1 MSDDIYVK
9 YGTALIDHV
18 WLTTNTATTGVTGQ
32 ASNLTLLLTKDSS
45 TIVSNTGVTI
55 TEVNSVSRPGL
66 YCISA
71 NATTSFVSSTGVYP
85 ATISW
90 ATNPLYSFYKTYRVT
105 SNGLPSGT
113 TGSASFTAT
122 TSDGRVTDGT
132 SALANATVYIVTPA
146 GLPYDQQTT
155 TASGLWGPV
164 FFNTDGTYTFYV
176 YLAGYQ
182 SVSGT
187 ITVSGS
193 TATGPGQD
201 MVMTAI
207 ASSSGLTLAN
217 LKTYARFQVRGNIGT
232 AADAMITSG
241 INDALWDIARAYK
254 WSWLMTDGMLTFR
267 ETYATGTLTFTQD
280 DATVTLAGG
289 TWPTWIA
296 DGGKILY
303 QGIYYNVASRT
314 SGTVIELEQ
323 AWSQSTVSGVGY
335 VAYLNTY
342 DLPTDC
348 MIFGKVFPG
357 MGWGWRPD
365 PVSYSSLVE
374 YMANNNF
381 QAPNPGLFAIQNN
394 QIVLWPA
401 PSTTR
406 NWPIVYYRRPA
417 QLVNN
422 TDEADWDPLQLTV
435 LQRAIDYQMA
445 IRYTT
450 VLAGTVK
457 DCWEAYQKA
466 LNLAINNDRENA
478 QRTGTGRAPRN
489 ISVADMRLP
498 DAL

>member
-9 YGTALIDHV
+9 YGTQLIDHW
-18 WLTTNTATTGVTGQ
+18 WLTTNTATSGVAGQ
-32 ASNLTLLLTKDSS
+32 AANLTLLLSKD
-45 TIVSNTGVTI
+45 TATVVSNTGVTI

-66 YCISA
+66 YCILA
-71 NATTSFVSSTGVYP
+71 NPTTSFVASTGTY
-85 ATISW
+85 TGTLSW
-90 ATNPLYSFYKTYRVT
+90 TTNPLYAAAKTYRVT
-105 SNGLPSGT
+105 SNGFPSGT
-113 TGSASFTAT
+113 TGAASFTAT
-122 TSDGRVTDGT
+122 SGDGRVTDGT
-132 SALANATVYIVTPA
+132 NPLANATIYVVTA
-146 GLPYDQQTT
+146 TGAPYDQQTSSAT
-155 TASGLWGPV
+155 GVWGPV
-164 FFNTDGTYTFYV
+164 FFNTDGVYTVYV

-182 SVSGT
+182 SATGT
-187 ITVSGS
+187 ITVSGA

-201 MVMTAI
+201 FALTAI
-207 ASSSGLTLAN
+207 ASSSGMTLSG
-217 LKTYARFQVRGNIGT
+217 LKTYGRLQIRGNIGS
-232 AADAMITSG
+232 AADAMLTSG
-241 INDALWDIARAYK
+241 INDALWDIARAHK

-267 ETYATGTLTFTQD
+267 ETYATGTVTFTVNSTQ
-280 DATVTLAGG
+280 VVLVGG

-303 QGIYYNVASRT
+303 QGIYYAVATRT
-314 SGTVIELEQ
+314 SGTVIELAH
-323 AWSQSTVSGVGY
+323 AWSQGTVSGAGY

-365 PVSYSSLVE
+365 PVSYSSLSE

-445 IRYTT
+445 IRFTT

-457 DCWEAYQKA
+457 DCYDAYIKA
-466 LNLAINNDRENA
+466 LNLALNNDRENA

>member
-9 YGTALIDHV
+9 YGALLVDHW
-18 WLTTNTATTGVTGQ
+18 WLTTNTAPDGVPGQ
-32 ASNLTLLLTKDSS
+32 AANLTLLLTKDSS

-55 TEVNSVSRPGL
+55 TEVNSASRPGI
-66 YCISA
+66 YCIQAS
-71 NATTSFVSSTGVYP
+71 ATTSFAATTGVY
-85 ATISW
+85 AASLSW
-90 ATNPLYSFYKTYRVT
+90 TTNPLYASAKTYRVT
-105 SNGLPSGT
+105 SNGFPSGT

-122 TSDGRVTDGT
+122 SGDGRVTDGT
-132 SALANATVYIVTPA
+132 TPLANATVYVYTAA
-146 GLPYDQQTT
+146 GAPYDQQTT
-155 TASGLWGPV
+155 DASGLWGPV

-182 SVSGT
+182 STSGT
-187 ITVSGS
+187 ITVSGA
-193 TATGPGQD
+193 TAVGPLQD

-207 ASSSGLTLAN
+207 ASSSGLTLSN
-217 LKTYARFQVRGNIGT
+217 LKAYGRLQIRGNIGT
-232 AADAMITSG
+232 AADTMLTSG
-241 INDALWDIARAYK
+241 INDALWDIARSYK

-280 DATVTLAGG
+280 DATVTLVGG

-303 QGIYYNVASRT
+303 QGIYYRVATRT
-314 SGTVIELEQ
+314 SGTVIELEA
-323 AWSQSTVSGVGY
+323 AWSQGTVSDVGY

-342 DLPTDC
+342 DLPDDC

-365 PVSYSSLVE
+365 PVSYSSLAE

-406 NWPIVYYRRPA
+406 NWPIIYYRRPA

-422 TDEADWDPLQLTV
+422 VDEADWDPLQLTV

-445 IRYTT
+445 IRFTT

-457 DCWEAYQKA
+457 DCYDAYQKA
-466 LNLAINNDRENA
+466 LNLAVNNDRENA
-478 QRTGTGRAPRN
+478 ARTGTGRAPRN
-489 ISVADMRLP
+489 ISISDMRLP
-498 DAL
+498 DAT

>member
-9 YGTALIDHV
+9 YGTQLIDH
-18 WLTTNTATTGVTGQ
+18 WFLSTNTATSGVAGQ
-32 ASNLTLLLTKDSS
+32 ASNITLLLSKD
-45 TIVSNTGVTI
+45 TATVISNTGVTI

-66 YCISA
+66 YCIAA
-71 NATTSFVSSTGVYP
+71 NPTTSFVANTGVYSGV
-85 ATISW
+85 ISW
-90 ATNPLYSFYKTYRVT
+90 NTNPLYGAAKTYRVT

-113 TGSASFTAT
+113 TGSASFTAGAD
-122 TSDGRVTDGT
+122 DGRVTDG
-132 SALANATVYIVTPA
+132 SSPLSGATIYITTPA
-146 GLPYDQQTT
+146 GAPYDQQTSD
-155 TASGLWGPV
+155 ASGLWGPV
-164 FFNTDGTYTFYV
+164 FFDTDGVYPFYV
-176 YLAGYQ
+176 YLSGYQ
-182 SVSGT
+182 SITGS

-193 TATGPGQD
+193 TATGPGED
-201 MVMTAI
+201 MVLTAI
-207 ASSSGLTLAN
+207 GSASGLLLSS
-217 LKTYARFQVRGNIGT
+217 LKTYARFQVRGNVGN

-254 WSWLMTDGMLTFR
+254 WSWYMTDGMLTFR

-280 DATVTLAGG
+280 DATVELSGG
-289 TWPTWIA
+289 VWPTWIA

-303 QGIYYNVASRT
+303 QGIYYIVAVRT
-314 SGTVIELEQ
+314 DDTHIELER
-323 AWSQSTVSGVGY
+323 AWSQGTVSGVGY
-335 VAYLNTY
+335 VAYLNSY
-342 DLPTDC
+342 DLPADC

-417 QLVNN
+417 TLSSN

-445 IRYTT
+445 LRYTT
-450 VLAGTVK
+450 VLAGDVATCHK
-457 DCWEAYQKA
+457 NYLTA
-466 LNLAINNDRENA
+466 LNLAINNDKENA

-489 ISVADMRLP
+489 ITVADMRLP

>member
-1 MSDDIYVK
+1 MSDDIYAKV
-9 YGTALIDHV
+9 GSQLIDHW

-32 ASNLTLLLTKDSS
+32 AANLTLLLTKDTG

-55 TEVNSVSRPGL
+55 TEVSSASRPGV
-66 YCISA
+66 YCVLA
-71 NATTSFVSSTGVYP
+71 NPTTSFVANTGVY
-85 ATISW
+85 AANLYWT
-90 ATNPLYSFYKTYRVT
+90 TNPLYASAKTYRIT

-113 TGSASFTAT
+113 TGAASFTAT
-122 TSDGRVTDGT
+122 SGDGRVTDGT
-132 SALANATVYIVTPA
+132 NPLSGATIYITTPA
-146 GLPYDQQTT
+146 GAAYDQQISD
-155 TASGLWGPV
+155 ASGVWGPV
-164 FFNTDGTYTFYV
+164 FFDTDGIYPFYV
-176 YLAGYQ
+176 YLSGYQ
-182 SVSGT
+182 SASGT
-187 ITVSGS
+187 ITVSGA
-193 TATGPGQD
+193 TATGPGSD
-201 MVMTAI
+201 MVLTAI
-207 ASSSGLTLAN
+207 GSPSGLLLSS
-217 LKTYARFQVRGNIGT
+217 LKTYARFQIRGNIGS
-232 AADAMITSG
+232 AADTMITSG

-254 WSWLMTDGMLTFR
+254 WSWYMTDGMLTFR
-267 ETYATGTLTFTQD
+267 ETYATGTLAFTISSTQ
-280 DATVTLAGG
+280 VTLTGG

-303 QGIYYNVASRT
+303 QGIYYLVATRDSD
-314 SGTVIELEQ
+314 TVIQLEK
-323 AWSQSTVSGVGY
+323 AWSQGSVSGVGY
-335 VAYLNTY
+335 VAYLNAY
-342 DLPTDC
+342 DLPSDC

-417 QLVNN
+417 TLVNN
-422 TDEADWDPLQLTV
+422 ADEADWDPLQLTV

-450 VLAGTVK
+450 VLAGTVS
-457 DCWEAYQKA
+457 DCYKAYQTA
-466 LNLAINNDRENA
+466 LNLAVNNDKENA

-489 ISVADMRLP
+489 ITVADMRLP

>member
-9 YGTALIDHV
+9 VGSQLIDHW
-18 WLTTNTATTGVTGQ
+18 WLTTNTAPGGVAGQ
-32 ASNLTLLLTKDSS
+32 AANITLLLSKD
-45 TIVSNTGVTI
+45 TATVTSNTGVTI

-66 YCISA
+66 YCILGSP
-71 NATTSFVSSTGVYP
+71 TTSFAATTGVY
-85 ATISW
+85 TGTLSW
-90 ATNPLYSFYKTYRVT
+90 VTNTLYAAAKTYRVT
-105 SNGLPSGT
+105 SDGTPSGT
-113 TGSASFTAT
+113 MGIASFTAT
-122 TSDGRVTDGT
+122 AADGRVTDGT
-132 SALANATVYIVTPA
+132 SPLALATVYVTTPA
-146 GLPYDQQTT
+146 GVPYDQLTT
-155 TASGLWGPV
+155 DSSGLWGPV
-164 FFNTDGTYTFYV
+164 FFNVDGTYTFYV

-182 SVSGT
+182 STSGT
-187 ITVSGS
+187 ITVSGA
-193 TATGPGQD
+193 TATGPLQD
-201 MVMTAI
+201 MVLNAI
-207 ASSSGLTLAN
+207 ASSSGLTLTN
-217 LKTYARFQVRGNIGT
+217 LKTYGRLQIRGNVGT
-232 AADAMITSG
+232 AADTMLTSG
-241 INDALWDIARAYK
+241 INDALWDIARSYK
-254 WSWLMTDGMLTFR
+254 WSWLFTDGMLTFR
-267 ETYATGTLTFTQD
+267 ETYATGTVTFTRD
-280 DATVTLAGG
+280 DATVTLVGG

-303 QGIYYNVASRT
+303 QGIYYVVASRT
-314 SGTVIELEQ
+314 SGTVIELEK
-323 AWSQSTVSGVGY
+323 AWSQGTVAGVGY
-335 VAYLNTY
+335 VAYLNAY
-342 DLPTDC
+342 DLPDDC

-445 IRYTT
+445 IRFTT

-457 DCWEAYQKA
+457 DCYEAYQKA

-489 ISVADMRLP
+489 ISIADMRLP
-498 DAL
+498 DAE

>member
-9 YGTALIDHV
+9 VGSQLIDHW
-18 WLTTNTATTGVTGQ
+18 WLTTNTAPDGVAGQ
-32 ASNLTLLLTKDSS
+32 ASNITLLLSKD
-45 TIVSNTGVTI
+45 TATVTSNTGVTI

-66 YCISA
+66 YCILGSP
-71 NATTSFVSSTGVYP
+71 TTSFAATTGVY
-85 ATISW
+85 TGTLSW
-90 ATNPLYSFYKTYRVT
+90 VTNTLYSAAKTYRVT
-105 SNGLPSGT
+105 SDGTPSGT
-113 TGSASFTAT
+113 MGIASFTAT
-122 TSDGRVTDGT
+122 ASDGRVTDGT
-132 SALANATVYIVTPA
+132 TALANATVYVTTPA
-146 GLPYDQQTT
+146 GVAYDQLTT
-155 TASGLWGPV
+155 DASGLWGPV
-164 FFNTDGTYTFYV
+164 FFNVDGTYTFYV

-182 SVSGT
+182 STSGT
-187 ITVSGS
+187 ITVSGA
-193 TATGPGQD
+193 TATGPLED
-201 MVMTAI
+201 EVLTAI
-207 ASSSGLTLAN
+207 ASSSGLTLSN
-217 LKTYARFQVRGNIGT
+217 LKSYGRLQIRGNVGT
-232 AADAMITSG
+232 AADTMLVSG
-241 INDALWDIARAYK
+241 INDALWDIARSYK
-254 WSWLMTDGMLTFR
+254 WSWLVSDGMLTFN
-267 ETYATGTLTFTQD
+267 ETYATGTLTFTNG

-296 DGGKILY
+296 EGGKILY
-303 QGIYYNVASRT
+303 QGIYYRVTTRT
-314 SGTVIELEQ
+314 SDTEIELAT
-323 AWSQSTVSGVGY
+323 AWSQATVSGVGY

-342 DLPTDC
+342 DLPSDC

-445 IRYTT
+445 IRFGT
-450 VLAGTVK
+450 VLAGNVQ
-457 DCWEAYQKA
+457 DCYASYQKA

-478 QRTGTGRAPRN
+478 QRTGSGRAPRN
-489 ISVADMRLP
+489 ATVADMRLP

>member
-1 MSDDIYVK
+1 MSDDIYLK
-9 YGTALIDHV
+9 YGSALEDDW

-32 ASNLTLLLTKDSS
+32 AANLTLLLSKNGT
-45 TIVSNTGVTI
+45 TLVANTGVTI
-55 TEVNSVSRPGL
+55 TEVSSVSRPGL
-66 YCISA
+66 YHISA
-71 NATTSFVSSTGVYP
+71 SGTTSFMANTGVYS
-85 ATISW
+85 AQLYWT
-90 ATNPLYSFYKTYRVT
+90 TNSLYAASKTYRVT
-105 SNGLPSGT
+105 SNGFPSGT

-122 TSDGRVTDGT
+122 ANDGRVTDG
-132 SALANATVYIVTPA
+132 SAPLSGATIYVVTAA
-146 GLPYDQQTT
+146 GAPYDQQTSD
-155 TASGLWGPV
+155 ASGLWGPV

-182 SVSGT
+182 SASGT

-193 TATGPGQD
+193 TATGPGED
-201 MVMTAI
+201 EVLTAI

-217 LKTYARFQVRGNIGT
+217 LKTYGRFQIRGNIGS
-232 AADAMITSG
+232 AADSMLTSA
-241 INDALWDIARAYK
+241 INDAVQDIARSHK

-267 ETYATGTLTFTQD
+267 ETYATGTLEFTTD
-280 DATVTLAGG
+280 STTVTLTGG
-289 TWPTWIA
+289 VWPTWIA
-296 DGGKILY
+296 DGGKLLY
-303 QGIYYNVASRT
+303 QGIYYIVATRVDDTTILLEQPWSQ
-314 SGTVIELEQ
+314 GTVLG
-323 AWSQSTVSGVGY
+323 TGY

-342 DLPTDC
+342 DLPDNC

-435 LQRAIDYQMA
+435 LQRAIDYQLA

-450 VLAGTVK
+450 VMAGDAKTCH
-457 DCWEAYQKA
+457 DNYLKA
-466 LNLAINNDRENA
+466 LNLAVNNDRENA

-489 ISVADMRLP
+489 ISIADMRLP

>member
-9 YGTALIDHV
+9 VGTQLIDHY
-18 WLTTNTATTGVTGQ
+18 WLTTNTATAGVAGQ
-32 ASNLTLLLTKDSS
+32 AANLTLLLSKD
-45 TIVSNTGVTI
+45 TATVVSNTGVTI

-66 YCISA
+66 YCILG
-71 NATTSFVSSTGVYP
+71 NPTTSFVATTGVYTG
-85 ATISW
+85 TISW
-90 ATNPLYSFYKTYRVT
+90 TTNPLYAAAKTYRVT
-105 SNGLPSGT
+105 SNGAPSGT
-113 TGSASFTAT
+113 TGIASFTAT
-122 TSDGRVTDGT
+122 ANDGRVTDGA
-132 SALANATVYIVTPA
+132 SPLALATIYITTPA
-146 GLPYDQQTT
+146 GAPYDQQTSD
-155 TASGLWGPV
+155 ASGLWGPV
-164 FFNTDGTYTFYV
+164 FFNVDGAYNFYV

-182 SVSGT
+182 SASGT

-193 TATGPGQD
+193 TTTGPLED
-201 MVMTAI
+201 EVLTAI
-207 ASSSGLTLAN
+207 GSSSGMTLLD
-217 LKTYARFQVRGNIGT
+217 LKTYGRLQIRGNVGT
-232 AADAMITSG
+232 AADTMLTSG
-241 INDALWDIARAYK
+241 INDALWDIARSYK

-267 ETYATGTLTFTQD
+267 ETYATGTLAFTQN

-303 QGIYYNVASRT
+303 QGIYYIVATRT
-314 SGTVIELEQ
+314 SDTVVELAHE
-323 AWSQSTVSGVGY
+323 WSQGTVSGVGY

-342 DLPTDC
+342 DLPDDC

-365 PVSYSSLVE
+365 PVSYASLAE

-406 NWPIVYYRRPA
+406 NWPIIYYRRPA
-417 QLVNN
+417 QLINN

-445 IRYTT
+445 IRFGT

-457 DCWEAYQKA
+457 DCYEAYQKA
-466 LNLAINNDRENA
+466 LNLALNNDRENA
-478 QRTGTGRAPRN
+478 ARTGTGRAPRN